1 MSPALARLS
10 FSETAADMES
20 DPSHLERARASFRS
34 HQALNLEARNW
45 CALKCFPEP
54 SALNAVN
61 VKTLL
66 EARILVQHWEH
77 SGAVFGDHV
86 DSNARFACRCGFWL
100 GWTFLDSCQCE
111 TEWDARGARMLWTG
125 YAYDDLDL
133 KFHHD
138 TSHTFDGESAAG
150 RFVFLRNLEMVSLVD
165 NADLRIMDA
174 VADNGRWIPGRSSSL
189 ACSFARFD
197 FLVALRGLPDRE
209 VNAAWE
215 EDLHRIVAV
224 QANEPATPGNPTLVS
239 LDAAECDTGS
249 TPSPAFHP
257 AGPVFPATRHGS
269 LAGAADMALARSPPQ
284 ISTGPLALQPSD
296 EMGVWPSG
304 TTTWRQRKRDRHS
317 NRSHNHRHP
326 APVLTQADPAALPS
340 DESDP
345 GALQTLADA
354 AWMEVDTAST
364 QSSEDTAHSAH
375 ATLSLDGSFSSA
387 TGFAGRRGRRTV
399 TRRRLRRVRPSPRSP
414 STTPATQGCCKAWL
428 TAVVAALP
436 FGWAHVWTAGER
448 LRPPD

>member
-1 MSPALARLS
+1 MSPPLTRLAY
-10 FSETAADMES
+10 SETSADLES
-20 DPSHLERARASFRS
+20 VSDKSIHDVFRS
-34 HQALNLEARNW
+34 WEALNLETRDW
-45 CALKCFPEP
+45 CASAMFPEP

-61 VKTLL
+61 VTTIQ
-66 EARILVQHWEH
+66 EARSLVHHWETL
-77 SGAVFGDHV
+77 GAVFGDHV
-86 DSNARFACRCGFWL
+86 DSNFRFVCRCGFWL
-100 GWTFLDSCQCE
+100 GWTFLDECQCE
-111 TEWDARGARMLWTG
+111 LEWADDGGAPQLWTG
-125 YAYDDLDL
+125 YAYDDFDL
-133 KFHHD
+133 TFHHD
-138 TSHTFDGESAAG
+138 TSYMFDGEAAAR
-150 RFVFLRNLEMVSLVD
+150 RFVFLRDLEMGSLVD
-165 NADLRIMDA
+165 NADLRIMDN
-174 VADNGRWIPGRSSSL
+174 VADNGSWLPGRSSDLS
-189 ACSFARFD
+189 CSFARFD
-197 FLVALRGLPDRE
+197 FLVASRGLPDRAVE
-209 VNAAWE
+209 AAWKE
-215 EDLHRIVAV
+215 VLQRMVAR
-224 QANEPATPGNPTLVS
+224 QANDPATPGNPTPVS
-239 LDAAECDTGS
+239 LNAAGSDTGS

-257 AGPVFPATRHGS
+257 AGPVSPATWNGS
-269 LAGAADMALARSPPQ
+269 LVGAADTALAQSPPQ

-345 GALQTLADA
+345 GALQTLADT

-414 STTPATQGCCKAWL
+414 TTTPATQGCCKAWL
-428 TAVVAALP
+428 TAAVAALP

-448 LRPPD
+448 LRPPE